1 LAILV
6 KVKER
11 VTVRTH
17 TFNSSSRERTT
28 TKKGRVL
35 RMNSRDTGIRLEG
48 HMGQALLG

>member
-6 KVKER
+6 KVIEI
-11 VTVRTH
+11 VTVT
-17 TFNSSSRERTT
+17 TLKFNSSSRERTT

-35 RMNSRDTGIRLEG
+35 RMNSKDTGIRLEG